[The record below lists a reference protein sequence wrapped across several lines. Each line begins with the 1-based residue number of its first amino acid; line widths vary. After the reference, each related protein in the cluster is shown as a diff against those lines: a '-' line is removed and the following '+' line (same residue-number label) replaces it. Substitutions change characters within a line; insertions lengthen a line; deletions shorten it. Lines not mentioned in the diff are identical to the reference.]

1 MSLMSQFLLSQGV
14 SWSWR
19 TAKAKVRARVH
30 LEESVLFRHRLW
42 KEVGSGMTEL
52 VLFSGG

>member
-1 MSLMSQFLLSQGV
+1 MSQFLLSQGV

-30 LEESVLFRHRLW
+30 LEESVLFRHR
-42 KEVGSGMTEL
+42 
-52 VLFSGG
+52 